1 MRLLTKECTL
11 FAVCL
16 AAVVDC
22 SLESLFVCFVS
33 SLDSAPLHNLSSVC
47 GVDFSIEGW
56 HQLGPPWYYLL
67 QYLLAVRIDR
77 EIPHVLP

>member
-1 MRLLTKECTL
+1 MEGSNQRSASGERDSPPGHSTS
-11 FAVCL
+11 VH
-16 AAVVDC
+16 
-22 SLESLFVCFVS
+22 LEMLKGMHVWELQHSHQP
-33 SLDSAPLHNLSSVC
+33 SAEQL
-47 GVDFSIEGW
+47 EGW